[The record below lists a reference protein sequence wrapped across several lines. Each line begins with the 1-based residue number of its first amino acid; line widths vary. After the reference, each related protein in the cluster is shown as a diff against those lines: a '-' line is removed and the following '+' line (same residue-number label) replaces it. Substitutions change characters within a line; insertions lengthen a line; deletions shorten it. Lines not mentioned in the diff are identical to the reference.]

1 MLLPVQ
7 FAYPAGFCQ
16 PGPFPQGHPIQ
27 DPVFPVHKRLDNLYG
42 FPMSIHFIEIAS
54 PFFFRHLRDELQVRI
69 GTPTDTPKHLSLE
82 GWQALVERISE
93 KATGEMLTKIQRKL
107 FINAERVECDTQG
120 RFTIRTDF
128 CEYANL
134 QKAVTVFGAGQ
145 RIELWNPEAF
155 AEIEAD
161 TDDLD
166 DFDFSVI
173 DY

>member
-1 MLLPVQ
+1 MYIDFMGKYQHNLDQ
-7 FAYPAGFCQ
+7 
-16 PGPFPQGHPIQ
+16 
-27 DPVFPVHKRLDNLYG
+27 KNRLAVPTKLRGNLG
-42 FPMSIHFIEIAS
+42 SEFVVCKPLTKDIHC
-54 PFFFRHLRDELQVRI
+54 LYLY
-69 GTPTDTPKHLSLE
+69 SLE

-145 RIELWNPEAF
+145 RVELWNPEAF

>member
-1 MLLPVQ
+1 MYIDFMGKYQHNLDQ
-7 FAYPAGFCQ
+7 
-16 PGPFPQGHPIQ
+16 
-27 DPVFPVHKRLDNLYG
+27 KNRLAVPTKLRGNLG
-42 FPMSIHFIEIAS
+42 SEFVVCKPLTKDIHC
-54 PFFFRHLRDELQVRI
+54 LYLY
-69 GTPTDTPKHLSLE
+69 SLE
-82 GWQALVERISE
+82 GWQALVERMSE

>member
-1 MLLPVQ
+1 MYIDFMGKYQHNLDQ
-7 FAYPAGFCQ
+7 
-16 PGPFPQGHPIQ
+16 
-27 DPVFPVHKRLDNLYG
+27 KNRLAVPTKLRGNLG
-42 FPMSIHFIEIAS
+42 SEFVVCKPLTKDIHC
-54 PFFFRHLRDELQVRI
+54 LYLY
-69 GTPTDTPKHLSLE
+69 SLE

-93 KATGEMLTKIQRKL
+93 KATGEMHTKIQRKL

>member
-1 MLLPVQ
+1 MYIDFMGKYQHNLDQ
-7 FAYPAGFCQ
+7 
-16 PGPFPQGHPIQ
+16 
-27 DPVFPVHKRLDNLYG
+27 KNRLAVPTKLRGNLG
-42 FPMSIHFIEIAS
+42 SEFVVCKPLTKDIHC
-54 PFFFRHLRDELQVRI
+54 LYLY
-69 GTPTDTPKHLSLE
+69 SLE